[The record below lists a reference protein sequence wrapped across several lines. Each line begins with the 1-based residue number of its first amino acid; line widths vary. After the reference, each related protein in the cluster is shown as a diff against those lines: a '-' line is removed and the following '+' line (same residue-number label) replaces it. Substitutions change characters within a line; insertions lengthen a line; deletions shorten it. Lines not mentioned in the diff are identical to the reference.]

1 METIAAIATAQSPSA
16 IGIVRLSGEE
26 TRRVLA
32 ALFTPASGMAV
43 EALPYR
49 RMTYGDIRS
58 VDGTLLDRGMAVCF
72 SAAHSYTGEER
83 RAPLPWLAG
92 RTERGAASGICRGR
106 TTGAAR

>member
-32 ALFTPASGMAV
+32 ALFTPANGMAV
-43 EALPYR
+43 EAR
-49 RMTYGDIRS
+49 RSPRPQLHG
-58 VDGTLLDRGMAVCF
+58 RG
-72 SAAHSYTGEER
+72 ER

-92 RTERGAASGICRGR
+92 RTVRGAASGICRGR
-106 TTGAAR
+106 TAGAAR

>member
-58 VDGTLLDRGMAVCF
+58 ADGILTAV
-72 SAAHSYTGEER
+72 SESVNLSTG
-83 RAPLPWLAG
+83 
-92 RTERGAASGICRGR
+92 
-106 TTGAAR
+106 